1 MGKCEGVMM
10 YKLIYV
16 EEEYRK
22 YYGTFQSVDA
32 AIDEINRIC
41 REEFKFT
48 AWGNDI
54 KEKDN
59 VTIVEFGR
67 KSAWFE
73 IEEIKP

>member
-1 MGKCEGVMM
+1 MT
-10 YKLIYV
+10 YKLTYIELNNREVRGVFPTV
-16 EEEYRK
+16 EK
-22 YYGTFQSVDA
+22 

-54 KEKDN
+54 IEKDK

-73 IEEIKP
+73 LEEVKE

>member
-1 MGKCEGVMM
+1 MM

-32 AIDEINRIC
+32 AIEEINRIC
-41 REEFKFT
+41 RKEFKFT